1 MRAGRSVTIFTGRI
15 SRKKYHEAKEI
26 WIILKTTAKGL
37 RPSAGDGKSGWVE
50 RKISISEINAR
61 RIAAVAGFLAV
72 ALGAFGAHG
81 LKDLLGHN
89 GTTAIWEKAVFYH
102 FIHTVMLFVV
112 AQIKPFRAMVWWCFL
127 MGIILFSGSLYLL
140 AVTNILWLGAITPL
154 GGLSFLLG
162 WALLVFNSKTES

>member
-1 MRAGRSVTIFTGRI
+1 MIT
-15 SRKKYHEAKEI
+15 EN
-26 WIILKTTAKGL
+26 
-37 RPSAGDGKSGWVE
+37 
-50 RKISISEINAR
+50 NAR

-112 AQIKPFRAMVWWCFL
+112 AQLKPFRVLVWWCFL
-127 MGIILFSGSLYLL
+127 IGIVIFSGSLYLL
-140 AVTNILWLGAITPL
+140 AVTDILWLGAITPL

-162 WALLVFNSKTES
+162 WALLVLNREAKV